1 MTSARS
7 REGGSALHISLTDG
21 GLGGG
26 KEGCLGL
33 RREGGDVTERQKPY
47 CAALSLRSM
56 ETEKGEIVKS
66 SGVCLRLEKG
76 M

>member
-7 REGGSALHISLTDG
+7 REGGSALHISLTGG

-26 KEGCLGL
+26 KEGCWGL
-33 RREGGDVTERQKPY
+33 RGGDVTERQKPY

-56 ETEKGEIVKS
+56 ETEKGEIVN
-66 SGVCLRLEKG
+66 VRQVFLE
-76 M
+76 